1 MTAPALSPLDTVLLE
16 REAADVL
23 RYHTQRTLRQQS
35 IGAHSFGVMQLVLAA
50 DPECRKEVLV
60 AAMRHDYAELS
71 TGDVPAPAKR
81 ASAALQGALDDLER
95 AHPHL
100 APHPG
105 PFTSRE
111 LRILKWADTM
121 ELVLWCLEEHEMGN
135 TLVDKVATLGMTWIR
150 ASAERCQ
157 EYCTPAARTI
167 THQVIERMESLGLRS
182 VQ

>member
-1 MTAPALSPLDTVLLE
+1 MTTPALSPLAAVLLE

-50 DPECRKEVLV
+50 DPDCRKEVLLAV
-60 AAMRHDYAELS
+60 MRHDYAELA

-100 APHPG
+100 GPHPG
-105 PFTSRE
+105 PFTSEE
-111 LRILKWADTM
+111 LRLMKWADTM
-121 ELVLWCLEEHEMGN
+121 ELVLWCLEEHQMGN
-135 TLVDKVATLGMTWIR
+135 TLVGKVATLGMTWVR

-167 THQVIERMESLGLRS
+167 TEQVIARMEGLGLRS
-182 VQ
+182 IQ

>member
-60 AAMRHDYAELS
+60 AAMRHDYAELA

-81 ASAALQGALDDLER
+81 ASAALQDALDDLER
-95 AHPHL
+95 AQPYL

-105 PFTSRE
+105 PFTAEE
-111 LRILKWADTM
+111 LRLLKWADTM

-135 TLVDKVATLGMTWIR
+135 TLVDKVAVLGMAWIQ
-150 ASAERCQ
+150 ASAAQHRRH
-157 EYCTPAARTI
+157 CTPAARTI